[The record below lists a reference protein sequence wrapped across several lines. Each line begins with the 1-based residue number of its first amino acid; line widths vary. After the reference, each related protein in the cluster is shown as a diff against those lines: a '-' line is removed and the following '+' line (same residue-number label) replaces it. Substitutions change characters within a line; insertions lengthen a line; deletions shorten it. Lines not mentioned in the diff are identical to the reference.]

1 MLCVLVDLASPK
13 RRPPSRNGS
22 CSTSSPSTAPDLL
35 DRPRLVVGTKADAVQ
50 LERAEAMGWD
60 GPWSPPSR
68 PGLSASWSVGWRRSC
83 TRHATGARARGA
95 RGDPARAD
103 GSHRRA
109 RRTRGSSGLVG
120 REVER
125 IVALNDVT
133 TPDALGYIDHR
144 LEQLGVHR
152 MLARAGAQEGD
163 VVWIGEFSFE
173 YQPDL

>member
-1 MLCVLVDLASPK
+1 VLCVLLDLTSTEASPAEQE
-13 RRPPSRNGS
+13 RILLHELAEYS
-22 CSTSSPSTAPDLL
+22 ADLL

-50 LERAEAMGWD
+50 LDELEAMGWE
-60 GPWSPPSR
+60 GPVVSAVSR
-68 PGLSASWSVGWRRSC
+68 QGVRELVGRMAALVHEARQAAPAPEGLVVIRPEP
-83 TRHATGARARGA
+83 TGATVERVDEKEFR
-95 RGDPARAD
+95 
-103 GSHRRA
+103 
-109 RRTRGSSGLVG
+109 LVG

-144 LEQLGVHR
+144 LEQLGVHK